1 MDYGVLSSLSL
12 ICLAAGLTLYVT
24 SRSLAR
30 RARSY
35 QAAMQ
40 SLLQLGAKGLD
51 PLDIPPAAWPL
62 LAAGGWQHLQ
72 LSGDWFGYLVDSDW
86 GQKPEPLLKQSQK
99 ASKPLAFRLSSG
111 NDVLLV
117 LTLSHSAV
125 RGEGRMFAEQL
136 AKVFVLLLESALR
149 VRTEAIS
156 VAMAERARLTL
167 YLQHDMRNLAQWVG
181 WVCADFNDCDQ
192 PDSLLIAAR
201 RLQQNAPL
209 ARERADRLV
218 AMLGNNPAN
227 QQAAR
232 LDLRRAVE
240 NAAHLAGVQVTVSGQ
255 ANAWIAQALLARALD
270 NLFSNLA
277 PNWRNPGAEKPVLH
291 LRTNTE
297 GPFKPAMAELR
308 FFSHWPDAQVR
319 IAPMRLFEPF
329 ASGRPGGLGLGLYQA
344 RKSLQE
350 ANGDLSAEVD
360 SVGITFVLTIP
371 DSQVP
376 VAGTSL

>member
-35 QAAMQ
+35 QAGMQ
-40 SLLQLGAKGLD
+40 SLLQLGAQGLD
-51 PLDIPPAAWPL
+51 PLDIPPTAWPL

-72 LSGDWFGYLVDSDW
+72 LSGDWFGYLVESEWGKKSD
-86 GQKPEPLLKQSQK
+86 QPLKRGQK

-117 LTLSHSAV
+117 LTLTHSAV

-156 VAMAERARLTL
+156 VAMSERARLTL

-181 WVCADFNDCDQ
+181 WVCADFNNCDESE
-192 PDSLLIAAR
+192 SLLIAAR

-209 ARERADRLV
+209 ARERANRLV
-218 AMLGNNPAN
+218 AQLGNNPAD
-227 QQAAR
+227 QQSTR
-232 LDLRRAVE
+232 LDLRLAVE
-240 NAAHLAGVQVTVSGQ
+240 NAAHLAGVQVSISGQ
-255 ANAWIAQALLARALD
+255 AQAWIAQALLARALD

-277 PNWRNPGAEKPVLH
+277 PNWRNPGADKPVLH
-291 LRTNTE
+291 LQTIAE

-308 FFSHWPDAQVR
+308 FFSPWPDAQTR
-319 IAPMRLFEPF
+319 IAPVRLFEPF

-350 ANGDLSAEVD
+350 ANGDLRAEVD
-360 SVGITFVLTIP
+360 SIGITFILTIP
-371 DSQVP
+371 DRELTKTNGV
-376 VAGTSL
+376 

>member
-40 SLLQLGAKGLD
+40 SLLQLGAQGLD

-72 LSGDWFGYLVDSDW
+72 LSGDWIGYLVDSEW
-86 GQKPEPLLKQSQK
+86 GQKPEQLLKRGQK
-99 ASKPLAFRLSSG
+99 VNKPLAFRLSSG

-117 LTLSHSAV
+117 MTLSHSAV
-125 RGEGRMFAEQL
+125 GGEGRMFAEHL

-232 LDLRRAVE
+232 LDLRLAVE

-255 ANAWIAQALLARALD
+255 AHAWIAQALLARALD

-277 PNWRNPGAEKPVLH
+277 PNWRLPDAPKPVLE
-291 LRTNTE
+291 LRTIPDS
-297 GPFKPAMAELR
+297 PFKPAMAELR
-308 FFSHWPDAQVR
+308 FFSAWADGQVR
-319 IAPMRLFEPF
+319 ISPLRLFEPF

-344 RKSLQE
+344 RKSLIE
-350 ANGDLSAEVD
+350 AGGDLQAH
-360 SVGITFVLTIP
+360 VGEQGLQFVLHLRLGP
-371 DSQVP
+371 P
-376 VAGTSL
+376 

>member
-1 MDYGVLSSLSL
+1 MDYGVLSSLAL
-12 ICLAAGLTLYVT
+12 ICLAAGLTLYLT
-24 SRSLAR
+24 SKSLAR

-35 QAAMQ
+35 QAGMQ
-40 SLLQLGAKGLD
+40 SLLQLGAQGLD

-72 LSGDWFGYLVDSDW
+72 LSGDWFGYLVESEW
-86 GQKPEPLLKQSQK
+86 GTKPEQPLKRGLK
-99 ASKPLAFRLSSG
+99 ASTPRAFRLSSG

-117 LTLSHSAV
+117 MTLSHGAV
-125 RGEGRMFAEQL
+125 RGEGRMFAEQM

-192 PDSLLIAAR
+192 PEGLLIAAR

-209 ARERADRLV
+209 ARERANRLV
-218 AMLGNNPAN
+218 AQLGNNPTN
-227 QQAAR
+227 QQSTL
-232 LDLRRAVE
+232 LDLRLAVE
-240 NAAHLAGVQVTVSGQ
+240 NAAHLAGVQVTLSGQ
-255 ANAWIAQALLARALD
+255 AQAWIAPALLARSLD

-277 PNWRNPGAEKPVLH
+277 PNWRSPNAPKPVLE
-291 LRTNTE
+291 LRTVPD
-297 GPFKPAMAELR
+297 GPFKLAMAELR
-308 FFSHWPDAQVR
+308 FFSPWPDAQAR
-319 IAPMRLFEPF
+319 IEPVRLFEPF

-371 DSQVP
+371 DRPLPASG
-376 VAGTSL
+376 AAN

>member
-30 RARSY
+30 RARRY
-35 QAAMQ
+35 QAGMQ
-40 SLLQLGAKGLD
+40 SLLQLGAQGLD

-86 GQKPEPLLKQSQK
+86 GLKPEPLLKQGQK
-99 ASKPLAFRLSSG
+99 ASKPLTFRLSSG
-111 NDVLLV
+111 DDVLLV

-156 VAMAERARLTL
+156 VAMAERASLTL

-277 PNWRNPGAEKPVLH
+277 PNWRNPGADKPVLH
-291 LRTNTE
+291 LRTSTE
-297 GPFKPAMAELR
+297 SAFKPAMAELR
-308 FFSHWPDAQVR
+308 FFSPWPDAQVR
-319 IAPMRLFEPF
+319 ISPMRLFEPF
-329 ASGRPGGLGLGLYQA
+329 ASGRPRGLGLGLYQA

-360 SVGITFVLTIP
+360 SLGITFVLTIP
-371 DSQVP
+371 DGTMP
-376 VAGTSL
+376 VAVTAL

>member
-72 LSGDWFGYLVDSDW
+72 LSGDWFGYLVESDW
-86 GQKPEPLLKQSQK
+86 GKKPEPLLKQGQK
-99 ASKPLAFRLSSG
+99 TSTPLAFRLSSG
-111 NDVLLV
+111 DDVLLV

-125 RGEGRMFAEQL
+125 RGEGRMFADQL

-181 WVCADFNDCDQ
+181 WVCTDFNDCDQ
-192 PDSLLIAAR
+192 PESLLIAAR

-277 PNWRNPGAEKPVLH
+277 PNWRNPGADKPVLH
-291 LRTNTE
+291 LRTSTE
-297 GPFKPAMAELR
+297 SAFKPAMAELR
-308 FFSHWPDAQVR
+308 FFSPWPDAQVR
-319 IAPMRLFEPF
+319 ISPMRLFEPF
-329 ASGRPGGLGLGLYQA
+329 ASGRPRGLGLGLYQA

-360 SVGITFVLTIP
+360 SLGITFVLTIP
-371 DSQVP
+371 DSTMP
-376 VAGTSL
+376 VAVTAL

>member
-35 QAAMQ
+35 QAGMQ
-40 SLLQLGAKGLD
+40 SLLQLGAQGLD

-62 LAAGGWQHLQ
+62 LAAGGWQHLK
-72 LSGDWFGYLVDSDW
+72 LSGDWFGYLVESEW
-86 GQKPEPLLKQSQK
+86 GKKPDQPLKIGQK
-99 ASKPLAFRLSSG
+99 ASTPLAFRLSSG

-117 LTLSHSAV
+117 LTLTHSAV

-181 WVCADFNDCDQ
+181 WVCTDFNDCDQ
-192 PDSLLIAAR
+192 PESLLIAAR

-218 AMLGNNPAN
+218 ALLGNNPAN

-232 LDLRRAVE
+232 LDLRRAVDT
-240 NAAHLAGVQVTVSGQ
+240 AAHLAGVQVTVSGQ
-255 ANAWIAQALLARALD
+255 AQAWIAPALLARALD

-277 PNWRNPGAEKPVLH
+277 PTWRNPGADKPVLQ
-291 LRTNTE
+291 LRTSTE

-308 FFSHWPDAQVR
+308 FFSPWPDAQAR
-319 IAPMRLFEPF
+319 IAPVRLFEPF

-350 ANGDLSAEVD
+350 ANGELSAEVAPN
-360 SVGITFVLTIP
+360 GITFVLTIP
-371 DSQVP
+371 DHPMP
-376 VAGTSL
+376 VGESVD

>member
-1 MDYGVLSSLSL
+1 MDYGVLNSLTL
-12 ICLAAGLTLYVT
+12 IFLAAGLTLYLT

-30 RARSY
+30 RAKSY
-35 QAAMQ
+35 QAGMQ
-40 SLLQLGAKGLD
+40 SLLQLGAQGLD
-51 PLDIPPAAWPL
+51 PLDSPPAAWPL

-72 LSGDWFGYLVDSDW
+72 LSGDWFGYLVESEW
-86 GQKPEPLLKQSQK
+86 GKKPEQPLKRGPK
-99 ASKPLAFRLSSG
+99 ASTPLAFRLSSG

-117 LTLSHSAV
+117 MTLTHRAV
-125 RGEGRMFAEQL
+125 GGEGRLFAEQL

-181 WVCADFNDCDQ
+181 WVCSDFNDCQQ
-192 PDSLLIAAR
+192 PESLLIAAR

-218 AMLGNNPAN
+218 ALLGNNPAN
-227 QQAAR
+227 QQAAL
-232 LDLRRAVE
+232 LDLRLAVE
-240 NAAHLAGVQVTVSGQ
+240 NAAQMAGVQVDISGQ
-255 ANAWIAQALLARALD
+255 AQAWIAQTLLARALD

-277 PNWRNPGAEKPVLH
+277 PNWRNPGADKPVLH
-291 LRTNTE
+291 LRTSTE
-297 GPFKPAMAELR
+297 SPFKPAMAELR
-308 FFSHWPDAQVR
+308 FFSPWPNAQVR
-319 IAPMRLFEPF
+319 IEPLRLFEPF

-350 ANGDLSAEVD
+350 AHGDLSAEVD
-360 SVGITFVLTIP
+360 DLGITFVLTIP
-371 DSQVP
+371 DRQIQVS
-376 VAGTSL
+376 AGAN